1 MLFLKAFCGAS
12 LIAAATATYAGNLNY
27 GSPSLHHPFLGIS
40 IRKVAGRS
48 EGSTPWTPEQ
58 LNFTHGVASG
68 DPYDDSVILWTR
80 VAPTMDND
88 HSNVTVEGTA
98 PVFAHDNV
106 VFVKASKSPICVDW
120 KIGTSETMNGHAVRS
135 GTAYTSSDV
144 DFTVKVEAKGLKA
157 FTTYYYQFNVC
168 NSETKSPIGR
178 TRTLPEANSRV
189 KRPVKLAV
197 YSCANYPFGFFNA
210 YGNPER
216 KDSVDYV
223 IHLGDYIY
231 EYGNG
236 EYPVG
241 GLGWGDSIGRVPEP
255 NRSCHTLYDYRR
267 RLAQY
272 RSDPDLRAS
281 HQKFPWITVWDD
293 HEVMDNPYRDGSAAM
308 NNTEQSF
315 IKDDGISVDA
325 RKMNAVRAYFE
336 WMPLRQVDM
345 DDNLRI
351 WRNFQFGDL
360 FNLIMLDTRNY
371 DRSIT
376 DLYWNTGYIH
386 EISDDTSRSL
396 MGSRQENWF
405 YRQLKDT
412 PALWRIVGNQI
423 VFSRMNQSISNGPKN
438 PFNYDQWD
446 GYVANRNRTLKTL
459 YDNKID
465 NTVFLAGDSHAS
477 WVSDLVWLGEKDYG
491 PETGAGSI
499 GVEFAGTAVSSP
511 SSAGQNITQEKALNR
526 SSWMTAANPELQW
539 QEYFYR
545 GYFEL
550 SVGYDAMNAT
560 FFGLPTY
567 VTRNGYEIALA
578 NFTVKAGENKLQRP
592 VGGGSVEFGSLK
604 GGVTKQ
610 TNITH
615 DTGTGSWFVFGD
627 KVPGAMDLLQGAAS
641 SFQSAGAVHAAAYTL
656 SAKWL
661 FVVVLFTLA
670 LPSVYYL

>member
-1 MLFLKAFCGAS
+1 MHFLKSLCTAS
-12 LIAAATATYAGNLNY
+12 LAAVATSTYAGNLNY

-40 IRKVAGRS
+40 IRKVASRS
-48 EGSTPWTPEQ
+48 EGSSPWTPEQ

-80 VAPTMDND
+80 VAPTLDND
-88 HSNVTVEGTA
+88 RSNVTVEGTA
-98 PVFAHDNV
+98 PMYAHDND

-120 KIGTSETMNGHAVRS
+120 KIGRSASMDGQPIKS

-144 DFTVKVEAKGLKA
+144 DFTVKVEAKALKP
-157 FTTYYYQFNVC
+157 FTVYYYQFNVC
-168 NSETKSPIGR
+168 DSDVKSPVGR
-178 TRTLPEANSRV
+178 TRTLPESGTKVRRAI
-189 KRPVKLAV
+189 KLAV

-216 KDSVDYV
+216 KDSVDYIV
-223 IHLGDYIY
+223 HLGDYIY

-241 GLGWGDSIGRVPEP
+241 GLGWGNSIGRVPEP

-315 IKDDGISVDA
+315 IKDDGISVEA

-351 WRNFQFGDL
+351 WRSFHFGDL

-376 DLYWNTGYIH
+376 DLYWNTGYVH
-386 EISDDTSRSL
+386 TISDDTSRSL

-405 YRQLKDT
+405 YRQLIESAST
-412 PALWRIVGNQI
+412 TRWRVVGNQV
-423 VFSRMNQSISNGPKN
+423 VFSKMNQSISNGPKN

-446 GYVANRNRTLKTL
+446 GYAANRNRTLKTL
-459 YDNKID
+459 YDNSID

-477 WVSDLVWLGEKDYG
+477 WVSDLVWLGEKDYNS
-491 PETGAGSI
+491 ETGAGSI
-499 GVEFAGTAVSSP
+499 GVEFAGTAVTSP

-526 SSWMTAANPELQW
+526 SAWMTAANPELQW
-539 QEYFYR
+539 QEYYYR
-545 GYFEL
+545 GYFEMTID
-550 SVGYDAMNAT
+550 YDAVNAT

-567 VTRNGYEIALA
+567 ATRNGLEIALA
-578 NFTVKAGENKLQRP
+578 NFTVLAGENKLRRP
-592 VGGGSVEFGSLK
+592 VGGGSVEFGNLK

-610 TNITH
+610 TNLTN
-615 DTGTGSWFVFGD
+615 DTNTGEWSVFE
-627 KVPGAMDLLQGAAS
+627 S
-641 SFQSAGAVHAAAYTL
+641 SKLG
-656 SAKWL
+656 
-661 FVVVLFTLA
+661 
-670 LPSVYYL
+670 

>member
-1 MLFLKAFCGAS
+1 MHFLKAIYTGS
-12 LIAAATATYAGNLNY
+12 VAAVATATYAGNLNY
-27 GSPSLHHPFLGIS
+27 GSPSFHHPFLGIS
-40 IRKVAGRS
+40 IRKVASRS
-48 EGSTPWTPEQ
+48 EGSSPWAPEQ
-58 LNFTHGVASG
+58 LKFTHGVASG
-68 DPYDDSVILWTR
+68 DPYDDSVILWAR

-88 HSNVTVEGTA
+88 RTNVTVEGTA
-98 PVFAHDNV
+98 PMYAHDND

-120 KIGTSETMNGHAVRS
+120 KIGRSASMDGQPFKS

-144 DFTVKVEAKGLKA
+144 DFTVKVEAKALKP
-157 FTTYYYQFNVC
+157 FTVYYYQFNVC
-168 NSETKSPIGR
+168 NSDIKSPIGR
-178 TRTLPEANSRV
+178 TQTLPESGTKV
-189 KRPVKLAV
+189 KRAIKLAV

-210 YGNPER
+210 YGNPMR
-216 KDSVDYV
+216 KDSVDYIV
-223 IHLGDYIY
+223 HLGDYIY

-241 GLGWGDSIGRVPEP
+241 GLGWGDSIGRIPEP

-272 RSDPDLRAS
+272 RSDPDLLAS

-315 IKDDGISVDA
+315 IKDDGISVEA

-351 WRNFQFGDL
+351 WRSFQFGDL

-376 DLYWNTGYIH
+376 DLYWNTGYVH
-386 EISDDTSRSL
+386 TISDDTSRSL

-405 YRQLKDT
+405 YRQLKESAST
-412 PALWRIVGNQI
+412 TRWRIVGNQV
-423 VFSRMNQSISNGPKN
+423 VFSKMNQSISNGPKN

-446 GYVANRNRTLKTL
+446 GYTANRNRTLKTL
-459 YDNKID
+459 YDNRID

-477 WVSDLVWLGEKDYG
+477 WVSDLVWLGEKDYNS
-491 PETGAGSI
+491 ETGAGSI
-499 GVEFAGTAVSSP
+499 GVEFAGSAVTSP
-511 SSAGQNITQEKALNR
+511 SSAGQNITQEKALNI
-526 SSWMTAANPELQW
+526 SAWMTAANPELQW
-539 QEYFYR
+539 QEYYYR

-550 SVGYDAMNAT
+550 TIDYDAVHAT

-567 VTRNGYEIALA
+567 TTRNGLEIALA
-578 NFTVKAGENKLQRP
+578 NFTVLAGENRLRRP
-592 VGGGSVEFGSLK
+592 VGGGSVEFGNLK

-610 TNITH
+610 TNLTN
-615 DTGTGSWFVFGD
+615 DTNTGKWFVFEGL
-627 KVPGAMDLLQGAAS
+627 K
-641 SFQSAGAVHAAAYTL
+641 AGGEDE
-656 SAKWL
+656 S
-661 FVVVLFTLA
+661 
-670 LPSVYYL
+670 

>member
-27 GSPSLHHPFLGIS
+27 ESPSLHHPFLGIS

-80 VAPTMDND
+80 VAPTMEND
-88 HSNVTVEGTA
+88 HSNVTIEGTA
-98 PVFAHDNV
+98 PVFAHDND

-120 KIGTSETMNGHAVRS
+120 KIGTSETMNGSAARS
-135 GTAYTSSDV
+135 D
-144 DFTVKVEAKGLKA
+144 
-157 FTTYYYQFNVC
+157 YQFNVC

-197 YSCANYPFGFFNA
+197 YSCANYRG
-210 YGNPER
+210 
-216 KDSVDYV
+216 
-223 IHLGDYIY
+223 
-231 EYGNG
+231 
-236 EYPVG
+236 
-241 GLGWGDSIGRVPEP
+241 
-255 NRSCHTLYDYRR
+255 LYDYRK

-272 RSDPDLRAS
+272 LSDPDLRAS

-423 VFSRMNQSISNGPKN
+423 VFSRMNQSLSNGPKN

-661 FVVVLFTLA
+661 FVVVFFTLA